1 MKKQGNEGNL
11 LAHTELSAG
20 DVRGPP
26 SQAPR
31 NPWRSSTHRED
42 DPLRLRHLHRAGPYG
57 GRLFLRS
64 THGSI
69 DLEIPLGNDQ
79 AILQAVAFGYK

>member
-1 MKKQGNEGNL
+1 MRGTFWPIPNYRLVMSEG
-11 LAHTELSAG
+11 
-20 DVRGPP
+20 RRPKPP
-26 SQAPR
+26 ATPGG
-31 NPWRSSTHRED
+31 
-42 DPLRLRHLHRAGPYG
+42 LRPIEKTIPSVFDICTTAGPYG